1 MLVSKLGHPAEH
13 NFLPVQVCHAL
24 QTEQNRFSNQAAHNH
39 HRKGFS
45 KCRRLVL
52 PFRYY
57 DLFDTNG
64 AQIFALFFE
73 ITSQGDSNDSL
84 G

>member
-24 QTEQNRFSNQAAHNH
+24 QAEENRFSNQAAHNH